1 MAATLDMKILV
12 VDDEIKILDFI
23 CQGLKE
29 EGFACDTVSYG
40 EDALLTLKTQ
50 KYDMIILDI
59 NLPDIDGFEVCKK
72 LKQNSLTKDIP
83 IMFIT
88 GRIETEDIVLGFK
101 VGAVDYITKPFNIV
115 ELLSRVNTHLNLKR
129 SRDEV
134 VRYSKELEKTQTEL
148 KQAIA
153 QRDKFFSI
161 IAHDLRGPFTGFIGL
176 SELLVDAYDSL
187 ERADIQQIAN
197 SMNSAAKKL
206 FEFLENL
213 LEWSRSQIGGL
224 QYNPIIID
232 VHDLFD
238 RVSSLF
244 KDTANNKNIEFVKE
258 IQDDLFI
265 WADNYQTNT
274 ILRNLVSNAIK
285 FSYPNSKIIL
295 GARDFGDSVE
305 IYVKDF
311 GVGLSDEAKDKVFR
325 IEAKYTTPGTENEP
339 GTGLG
344 LVLCKELAEKQNGVL
359 YFETE
364 KNKGTTFFV
373 KLPKPTQNHS

>member
-1 MAATLDMKILV
+1 M
-12 VDDEIKILDFI
+12 VDDNPKNLQILSAVLYKEGHTIVFASNGKIVFASNGKQAIEIAQNQSPDLIL
-23 CQGLKE
+23 
-29 EGFACDTVSYG
+29 
-40 EDALLTLKTQ
+40 
-50 KYDMIILDI
+50 LDI
-59 NLPDIDGFEVCKK
+59 NLPDIDGFDVCRK
-72 LKQNSLTKDIP
+72 LKNNPLTKDIP
-83 IMFIT
+83 IIFIT
-88 GRIETEDIVLGFK
+88 GRIETEDIVLGFR

-134 VRYSKELEKTQTEL
+134 IRYSKELEKTQAEL
-148 KQAIA
+148 KQALA

-187 ERADIQQIAN
+187 ERDDIQQIAN

-224 QYNPIIID
+224 QYNPTIID
-232 VHDLFD
+232 VNDLFD

-244 KDTANNKNIEFVKE
+244 KNNANNKNIEFVKE
-258 IQDDLFI
+258 VQDKMFI

-274 ILRNLVSNAIK
+274 IIRNLVSNAIK
-285 FSYPNSKIIL
+285 FSFPNSKIIL
-295 GARDFGDSVE
+295 GARDLGDFVE

-311 GVGLSDEAKDKVFR
+311 GTGLSDEAKDKVFR
-325 IEAKYTTPGTENEP
+325 IEAKYTTPGTQNEP

-344 LVLCKELAEKQNGVL
+344 LVLCKELAEKQNGAL

-364 KNKGTTFFV
+364 LNKGTTFFV
-373 KLPKPTQNHS
+373 NLPKPQQNNS

>member
-1 MAATLDMKILV
+1 MVGNQFLILV
-12 VDDEIKILDFI
+12 VDDNPKNLQILSAV
-23 CQGLKE
+23 LYKE
-29 EGFACDTVSYG
+29 GYTVLFASNG
-40 EDALLTLKTQ
+40 KQAL
-50 KYDMIILDI
+50 DMAQNQVPDLILLDI

>member
-1 MAATLDMKILV
+1 MVGNQFLILV
-12 VDDEIKILDFI
+12 VDDNPKNLQILSSI
-23 CQGLKE
+23 LYKE
-29 EGFACDTVSYG
+29 GYTVLFASNG
-40 EDALLTLKTQ
+40 KQAL
-50 KYDMIILDI
+50 DMAQNQSPDLILLDI
-59 NLPDIDGFEVCKK
+59 NLPDLDGFEVCKQ
-72 LKQNSLTKDIP
+72 LKQNPLTKDIP

-134 VRYSKELEKTQTEL
+134 VRYSKELEKTQAEL

-187 ERADIQQIAN
+187 ERSDIQQIAN

-224 QYNPIIID
+224 QYNPIMIS
-232 VHDLFD
+232 VSDLFD
-238 RVSSLF
+238 RVISLF
-244 KDTANNKNIEFVKE
+244 KDTANNKNIELLKE
-258 IQDDLFI
+258 IQQDLFI

-274 ILRNLVSNAIK
+274 IIRNLVSNAIK
-285 FSYPNSKIIL
+285 FSYANSKIIL
-295 GARDFGDSVE
+295 GARDIGDSVE
-305 IYVKDF
+305 IFVKDF
-311 GVGLSDEAKDKVFR
+311 GVGLSDEAKEKVFS
-325 IEAKYTTPGTENEP
+325 IESKYTTPGTEN
-339 GTGLG
+339 
-344 LVLCKELAEKQNGVL
+344 
-359 YFETE
+359 
-364 KNKGTTFFV
+364 
-373 KLPKPTQNHS
+373 

>member
-1 MAATLDMKILV
+1 M
-12 VDDEIKILDFI
+12 VDDNPKNLQILSAVLYKEGHTIVFASNGKQAIEIAQNQSPDLIL
-23 CQGLKE
+23 
-29 EGFACDTVSYG
+29 
-40 EDALLTLKTQ
+40 
-50 KYDMIILDI
+50 LDI
-59 NLPDIDGFEVCKK
+59 NLPDIDGFDVCRK
-72 LKQNSLTKDIP
+72 LKNNPLTKDIP
-83 IMFIT
+83 IIFIT
-88 GRIETEDIVLGFK
+88 GRIETEDIVLGFR

-134 VRYSKELEKTQTEL
+134 IRYSKELEKTQAEL
-148 KQAIA
+148 KQALA

-187 ERADIQQIAN
+187 ERDDIQQIAN

-224 QYNPIIID
+224 QYNPTIID
-232 VHDLFD
+232 VNDLFD

-244 KDTANNKNIEFVKE
+244 KNNANNKNIEFVKE
-258 IQDDLFI
+258 VQDKMFI

-274 ILRNLVSNAIK
+274 IIRNLVSNAIK
-285 FSYPNSKIIL
+285 FSFPNSKIIL
-295 GARDFGDSVE
+295 GARDLGDFVE

-311 GVGLSDEAKDKVFR
+311 GTGLSDEAKDKVFL
-325 IEAKYTTPGTENEP
+325 IEAKYTTPGTQNEP

-344 LVLCKELAEKQNGVL
+344 LVLCKELAEKQNGAL

-364 KNKGTTFFV
+364 LNKGTTFFV
-373 KLPKPTQNHS
+373 NLPKPQQNNS

>member
-1 MAATLDMKILV
+1 MVGNQFLILV
-12 VDDEIKILDFI
+12 VDDNPKNLQILSAVLYKEGYTVLFASHGKQAIEIAQEQSPDLIL
-23 CQGLKE
+23 
-29 EGFACDTVSYG
+29 
-40 EDALLTLKTQ
+40 
-50 KYDMIILDI
+50 LDI

-83 IMFIT
+83 IIFIT
-88 GRIETEDIVLGFK
+88 GRIETEDIVLGFRL
-101 VGAVDYITKPFNIV
+101 GAVDYITKPFNIV

-134 VRYSKELEKTQTEL
+134 VRYSKELEKTQAEL

-224 QYNPIIID
+224 QYNPIVID

-244 KDTANNKNIEFVKE
+244 KDTANNKNIEIVKE
-258 IQDDLFI
+258 IQDHLFI

-285 FSYPNSKIIL
+285 FSYANSKIIL
-295 GARDFGDSVE
+295 GARDIGDSVE

-344 LVLCKELAEKQNGVL
+344 LVLCKELAEKQNGHL
-359 YFETE
+359 HFETE
-364 KNKGTTFFV
+364 QNKGTTFFV
-373 KLPKPTQNHS
+373 KLPKPAQNNS

>member
-1 MAATLDMKILV
+1 MVGNQFLILV
-12 VDDEIKILDFI
+12 VDDNPKNLQILSAV
-23 CQGLKE
+23 LYKE
-29 EGFACDTVSYG
+29 GYTVLFASNG
-40 EDALLTLKTQ
+40 KQAL
-50 KYDMIILDI
+50 DMAQNQVPDLILLDI

-115 ELLSRVNTHLNLKR
+115 ELLSRVGTHLNLKR

-134 VRYSKELEKTQTEL
+134 VRYSKELEKTQAEL

-244 KDTANNKNIEFVKE
+244 KDTANNKKIEFVKE

-295 GARDFGDSVE
+295 GARDIGDSVE

-311 GVGLSDEAKDKVFR
+311 GVGISDEAKDKVFR

>member
-1 MAATLDMKILV
+1 MDDNPKNLQILSAVLYKEGHTIVFASNGKIV
-12 VDDEIKILDFI
+12 FASNGKQAIEIAQNQSPDLIL
-23 CQGLKE
+23 
-29 EGFACDTVSYG
+29 
-40 EDALLTLKTQ
+40 
-50 KYDMIILDI
+50 LDI
-59 NLPDIDGFEVCKK
+59 NLPDIDGFDVCRK
-72 LKQNSLTKDIP
+72 LKNNPLTKDIP
-83 IMFIT
+83 IIFIT
-88 GRIETEDIVLGFK
+88 GRIETEDIVLGFR

-134 VRYSKELEKTQTEL
+134 IRYSKELEKTQAEL
-148 KQAIA
+148 KQALA

-187 ERADIQQIAN
+187 ERDDIQQIAN

-224 QYNPIIID
+224 QYNPTIID
-232 VHDLFD
+232 VNDLFD

-244 KDTANNKNIEFVKE
+244 KNNANNKNIEFVKE
-258 IQDDLFI
+258 VQDKMFI

-274 ILRNLVSNAIK
+274 IIRNLVSNAIK
-285 FSYPNSKIIL
+285 FSFPNSKIIL
-295 GARDFGDSVE
+295 GARDLGDFVE

-311 GVGLSDEAKDKVFR
+311 GTGLSDEAKDKVFR
-325 IEAKYTTPGTENEP
+325 IEAKYTTPGTQNEP

-344 LVLCKELAEKQNGVL
+344 LVLCKELAEKQNGAL

-364 KNKGTTFFV
+364 LNKGTTFFV
-373 KLPKPTQNHS
+373 NLPKPQQNNS